1 MMMNT
6 GNHMKYIIAVLAF
19 CLGVSLS
26 CDMEPPRGNPN
37 DPHKNTDRPAVVTT
51 VPGAGEILVSVDSMI
66 TVTFSETVYELSV
79 NHTSFVVLDKNRN
92 FISGKIACD
101 DRNVTFTPH
110 VTLQSGQAYTVLITT
125 GVTDYALNAMAA
137 RYEWSFQTAPRR
149 VPETV
154 FVEGG
159 TYSRGSNAIM
169 TEQYSPYPSSIVP
182 EKLCGPEHQV
192 TVSGFHM
199 GKYEVTV
206 EEYAEYCV
214 AAGITQPQAP
224 FGGGTIP
231 VTNVCWYDA
240 LRYCNWLSDVMGYER
255 CYSTADGILYT
266 CDFSKNGYRLPTE
279 AEWEY
284 AARNRGTTL
293 GEQFSGYD
301 GANNI
306 NDYAWYGSNAQTS
319 ARPVGSKLPN
329 ALGIHDMSG
338 NVREWCWDWNE
349 WWLWYYEYQ
358 YALGELT
365 QTYYDYCS
373 ANPPQI
379 NPSGFVPHADWP
391 LTYTM
396 RGGSF
401 GGDFNSLRTAI
412 HADHNHDSFDL
423 ATNRYIDAGFRICR
437 SHVE

>member
-1 MMMNT
+1 MNT

-284 AARNRGTTL
+284 A
-293 GEQFSGYD
+293 
-301 GANNI
+301 
-306 NDYAWYGSNAQTS
+306 
-319 ARPVGSKLPN
+319 
-329 ALGIHDMSG
+329 
-338 NVREWCWDWNE
+338 C
-349 WWLWYYEYQ
+349 
-358 YALGELT
+358 
-365 QTYYDYCS
+365 
-373 ANPPQI
+373 
-379 NPSGFVPHADWP
+379 
-391 LTYTM
+391 
-396 RGGSF
+396 RGGSATAF
-401 GGDFNSLRTAI
+401 ANGEITHLFCDHDPKLEAMGWYCANSGGCTHPVADKSPNAWGFYDMHGNLFEWCQDWYGEYPATPQKDPAGPETGPGRVTRGGSWFSSAKTCRSASRFHWPPQSRT
-412 HADHNHDSFDL
+412 NL
-423 ATNRYIDAGFRICR
+423 KMQGFRVVMICKKK
-437 SHVE
+437 

>member
-1 MMMNT
+1 MNT

-284 AARNRGTTL
+284 AARSGGKDEKYAGTSSDREL
-293 GEQFSGYD
+293 K
-301 GANNI
+301 
-306 NDYAWYGSNAQTS
+306 DYAWYYLNSGGGAH
-319 ARPVGSKLPN
+319 PVGRKRPN
-329 ALGIHDMSG
+329 GLGLHDMTG
-338 NVREWCWDWNE
+338 IVWEWCGDFYGE
-349 WWLWYYEYQ
+349 KYYRQ
-358 YALGELT
+358 SPRQDPKG
-365 QTYYDYCS
+365 
-373 ANPPQI
+373 P
-379 NPSGFVPHADWP
+379 PSGFYRV
-391 LTYTM
+391 L
-396 RGGSF
+396 RGGSW
-401 GGDFNSLRTAI
+401 DTDARNARAAS
-412 HADHNHDSFDL
+412 
-423 ATNRYIDAGFRICR
+423 RYWSPPETGNGKRGFRLVLPVQG
-437 SHVE
+437 SK